1 MKRIR
6 TLGGVALAAVALAFG
21 TPARAVDRVLGADV
35 PKPVVTGTP
44 WTGAEIAALGANV
57 DVALAGSKALRGAH
71 AGIYA
76 IDARDGRV
84 LYQRNADDLF
94 QPASTFKLL
103 VGSAALDTL
112 GASFRFRTEAVANGA
127 VADGKLNGALVLRGG
142 GDPFLNAADLD
153 AAAAAVAKA
162 GITRVS
168 GGLWIDDTHFEPPGY
183 LPGWNWD
190 DFSYYY
196 APVVS
201 ALSFEE
207 NVVHLTVTPGSS
219 AGAPAT
225 VTAAPIGAVGVPPS
239 AGDRVP
245 ADRCEPTLGV
255 VVIPAPVMTGAADAK
270 DTVDVERLPW
280 GCIRVTGTIPL
291 GAKPDVVD
299 AAVPSPATYAHDAFK
314 AALARRGITVFE
326 SHLAG
331 DPWPGAF
338 DHRAFPAPSLNA
350 TVVWSHDSQPLRDT
364 LADMWL
370 PSDNLVAELLL
381 RQLGFIQ
388 GGTPGTTANGIA
400 LERAWLKQLGVD
412 TDAVAIEDGS
422 GLSGYDRITPR
433 DLVTILRHDWD
444 SPSRDVVLDALPI
457 AGVRGTLKSSYAGTP
472 AERKIFAKTGTV
484 SHVSTLAGYAA
495 NAKHGAVIFAF
506 QVDDWGGEAAGLRDL
521 RGRVLSLF
529 VTS

>member
-1 MKRIR
+1 VCAI
-6 TLGGVALAAVALAFG
+6 AACAAPAF
-21 TPARAVDRVLGADV
+21 AADRALGADV
-35 PKPVVTGTP
+35 PKPAVTGAP
-44 WTGAEIAALGANV
+44 WTEREIGALGANV
-57 DVALAGSKALRGAH
+57 DAALAGAKVLRGAH
-71 AGIYA
+71 VGIYA
-76 IDARDGRV
+76 IARDGRV
-84 LYQRNADDLF
+84 LYRRNADDLF

-127 VADGKLNGALVLRGG
+127 VEDGKLNGALVLRGG

-153 AAAAAVAKA
+153 AAAAAVANA

-168 GGLWIDDTHFEPPGY
+168 GGLLIDDSHFEPPGY

-207 NVVHLTVTPGSS
+207 NVVHLTVTPGAS

-239 AGDRVP
+239 TRVNLP

-255 VVIPAPVMTGAADAK
+255 VIIPAPVTTGPADAK

-299 AAVPSPATYAHDAFK
+299 AAVPSPAAYAHDAFT
-314 AALARRGITVFE
+314 AALARRGVAVFE
-326 SHLAG
+326 PHLAG

-338 DHRAFPAPSLNA
+338 DHRAVPAPSPNA
-350 TVVWSHDSQPLRDT
+350 AVVWSHDSRPLRDM

-381 RQLGFIQ
+381 RQLGFVQ
-388 GGTPGTTANGIA
+388 GGAPGTTANGIA
-400 LERAWLKQLGVD
+400 LERAWLKALGID
-412 TDAVAIEDGS
+412 TGAIAIEDGS

-433 DLVTILRHDWD
+433 DLVTILRHEWN
-444 SPSRDVVLDALPI
+444 SPNRDLVLDALPV
-457 AGVRGTLKSSYAGTP
+457 AGVRGTLKASYTGTA
-472 AERKIFAKTGTV
+472 AERKIFAKTGSV

-506 QVDDWGGEAAGLRDL
+506 QVDDWIGEAAALRDL
-521 RGRVLSLF
+521 RGRVLSLL
-529 VTS
+529 VES